1 MKKNRAVQSQM
12 RTISY
17 SKKEINDEKE
27 INTELFKFYKPIFE
41 PKIII
46 SNELIQDYL
55 NCMKILKLAK
65 VQSQRFEGVITEF
78 ELLKALKKV
87 PNNKSLGKDEITKK
101 KSGSIW
107 RYLKTTLLSSVIKA
121 FKVGKLSCFQKQTII

>member
-1 MKKNRAVQSQM
+1 MKKDRAVQSQM

>member
-1 MKKNRAVQSQM
+1 M

-17 SKKEINDEKE
+17 SKKERNDEKE

-41 PKIII
+41 PKII

-87 PNNKSLGKDEITKK
+87 PNNKSFGKDEITKK
-101 KSGSIW
+101 KS
-107 RYLKTTLLSSVIKA
+107 
-121 FKVGKLSCFQKQTII
+121 